1 MADDAPPLLTWT
13 FPILAGLTI
22 VLSFLYYSYSSNGPY
37 AKTVTLSNKNLQSAL
52 IENTR
57 DTSAL
62 SIVILGSSLTEYA
75 LVDPPVLEDSIYR
88 VTNRKAKV
96 LRVALNYL
104 DINVAQYIDFFD
116 YIDKY
121 PPDYL
126 FVENFS
132 FNLENGDTTAAIPEP
147 VNMVRLQIR
156 NYIRNAIGMATED
169 NYYRKWYTFDVK
181 PLPGDYFY
189 TDKFDSVTFKAL
201 LQAKKSSVR
210 KVTQNG
216 VANSAYEALTKRNSK
231 VIFLDFP
238 MRNQLVDTFMDDGS
252 TSELNKTLQYYK
264 NQYRIDYW
272 QFPYM
277 MDSSCFIDGA
287 HLNSKG
293 AMQYQK
299 WFVSEIASKRMI

>member
-1 MADDAPPLLTWT
+1 MVDEAPPLRLWI
-13 FPILAGLTI
+13 FPILAVLTI
-22 VLSFLYYSYSSNGPY
+22 VLSFLYYCYSDNGPY
-37 AKTVTLSNKNLQSAL
+37 AKVVALSNKNLENAL

-75 LVDPPVLEDSIYR
+75 FADPRGLADSIFKQ
-88 VTNRKAKV
+88 TNKKTKV
-96 LRVALNYL
+96 LRVALNFM
-104 DINVAQYIDFFD
+104 DMSIAERIDFFD
-116 YIDKY
+116 YITNY
-121 PPDYL
+121 PPNYL